1 MAQFE
6 RRLKTGYF
14 VLEWLNAYAITLF
27 FSYFFFYM
35 QLDFGFGNRENLLL
49 SAVVGFIYIFGAWQ
63 GGKVAQKRGYFF
75 SLWIAFATMLLALA
89 AGSQLPSAVS
99 QCMVLILW
107 TIGMCFSWPS
117 LEALVS
123 EGESRRGLSRMIG
136 IYNVVWS
143 SGAAVAYF
151 TGGAMLESLGRAS
164 LFWVPAACHLAQLAL
179 LAWLTRLANTRRL
192 PQPCGIPLEEAALI
206 NAECG
211 VRSAERRQRAAV
223 PCATLDANGSTDCS
237 TDLSEGHVHPAKC
250 KAFLRMAWLANPF
263 AYVAMN
269 TLIPLLPD
277 LALRLK
283 LSTALAGFVG
293 SVWMFA
299 RLAAFVGLWQWT
311 GWHYRFRWLISA
323 YALMIACFAI
333 ILLVPIVWVIIA
345 AELVFGLA
353 VGLIYYSSLF
363 YSMDVGET
371 KGEHGGFHEALI
383 GLGIFLGPA
392 VGASTLR
399 LFPSTP
405 QAGVWAV
412 CGLLVLGLGILITLR
427 QRKMA

>member
-1 MAQFE
+1 
-6 RRLKTGYF
+6 
-14 VLEWLNAYAITLF
+14 
-27 FSYFFFYM
+27 
-35 QLDFGFGNRENLLL
+35 
-49 SAVVGFIYIFGAWQ
+49 
-63 GGKVAQKRGYFF
+63 
-75 SLWIAFATMLLALA
+75 
-89 AGSQLPSAVS
+89 
-99 QCMVLILW
+99 
-107 TIGMCFSWPS
+107 
-117 LEALVS
+117 
-123 EGESRRGLSRMIG
+123 
-136 IYNVVWS
+136 
-143 SGAAVAYF
+143 
-151 TGGAMLESLGRAS
+151 
-164 LFWVPAACHLAQLAL
+164 
-179 LAWLTRLANTRRL
+179 
-192 PQPCGIPLEEAALI
+192 
-206 NAECG
+206 
-211 VRSAERRQRAAV
+211 
-223 PCATLDANGSTDCS
+223 
-237 TDLSEGHVHPAKC
+237 
-250 KAFLRMAWLANPF
+250 MAWLANPF

-405 QAGVWAV
+405 PSRRLGGLRPAGSWIRNPNYASAKKNGVTEGREMEYWSDGV
-412 CGLLVLGLGILITLR
+412 VEYWL
-427 QRKMA
+427 QRKDPSL